1 MPRATARAM
10 AAIEPQTARKQH
22 LHLDHRMTEQT
33 PQRCGLVAVIGAPNA
48 GKSTLVNQLVGQK
61 VAITSAKA
69 QTTRARL
76 LGIALT
82 QAQDGAATQIILI
95 DTPGIFAPRR
105 RLDRAMVH
113 AAWEGTVSA
122 DAVVLMVDPLKQRR
136 HELEPLLESLA
147 ERPEKKL
154 LVLNKV
160 DVSKKEPLLE
170 LAQEL
175 AGKVGFSEVFFIS
188 ALTGDGVPGLKAQL
202 AAMMPEGPW
211 HYPEEQVSDASER
224 LLAAEVTR
232 EQLYRQLHEE
242 LPYDSAVRPESYQT
256 RKDGS
261 VEIHQQIVIA
271 RDSQKPIVLGKRG
284 ARIKAIGEAA
294 RAELATILG
303 VPVHLFLH
311 VKVDEKWSDSRE
323 IFEEIGLDW
332 VR

>member
-1 MPRATARAM
+1 MRSMVEGHPPVFLRV
-10 AAIEPQTARKQH
+10 P
-22 LHLDHRMTEQT
+22 LHHPAGGSPPPMGEEMT
-33 PQRCGLVAVIGAPNA
+33 RCGVVAVIGAPNA

-76 LGIALT
+76 LGIAIEG
-82 QAQDGAATQIILI
+82 DTQIILA
-95 DTPGIFAPRR
+95 DTPGIFAPKR
-105 RLDRAMVH
+105 RLDRAMVS
-113 AAWEGTVSA
+113 AAWEGAREA
-122 DAVVLMVDPLKQRR
+122 DAIVLVVDPIKQRK
-136 HELEPLLESLA
+136 HELLPLIEGLKD
-147 ERPEKKL
+147 RPERKL

-160 DVSKKEPLLE
+160 DASAKEPLLA

-175 AGKVGFSEVFFIS
+175 TGMAEFAEVFFVS
-188 ALTGDGVPGLKAQL
+188 ALTGDGVPELKAHL
-202 AAMMPEGPW
+202 AALMPEGPW
-211 HYPEEQVSDASER
+211 HYPEDQVSDASER

-232 EQLYRQLHEE
+232 EQLYKQLHEE
-242 LPYDSAVRPESYQT
+242 LPYDSAVRPESYKV

-261 VEIHQQIVIA
+261 VEIHQQIVVG

-294 RAELATILG
+294 RKELSEMLG

-311 VKVDEKWSDSRE
+311 VKVDENWAESRE
-323 IFEEIGLDW
+323 IYEEIGLDW